1 MNPQRR
7 DRAFTLIEILVV
19 VAILAL
25 LVAIL
30 LPSLQQART
39 QAKIGV
45 CKANSKQIATAFCQ
59 YQAENGEY
67 VPVVFNYFANGNPY
81 HNAPARACWL
91 SVALRKFDKGTTK
104 LKDRYGG
111 QFDPE
116 AVWDNTRKNAY
127 ENRVMPAHFACPFE
141 RYNGDGRELASMS
154 PQFRYYEWR
163 GRFESYHT
171 WLWQDIVR
179 GDTSVHGEPWPG
191 GPGPAL
197 NGVPQHTAFSWNR
210 VQVNAAFPN
219 GDPIENPQGYYPAGT
234 LVTDPSKTAYRR
246 WTAGDVRRMRS
257 GSLSSTAV
265 AYCAQGEHM
274 LLTGVGNPVGR
285 ANVGSH
291 RRGGAGSTN
300 AIFADSHVESV
311 KGTRIGWP

>member
-1 MNPQRR
+1 MSPQLRR
-7 DRAFTLIEILVV
+7 RAFTLIEILVV

-25 LVAIL
+25 LVAVL
-30 LPSLQQART
+30 LPALQQART
-39 QAKIGV
+39 QAKVGV

-59 YQAENGEY
+59 YQAESNEY

-91 SVALRKFDKGTTK
+91 SVALRKFDKGTAN
-104 LKDRYGG
+104 LKERHGG

-116 AVWDNTRKNAY
+116 AVWDGARKNAY
-127 ENRVMPAHFACPFE
+127 ENQVMPAHFACPFE
-141 RYNGDGRELASMS
+141 RYGGDGREMVSAT
-154 PQFRYYEWR
+154 PQFRHYEWR

-179 GDTSVHGEPWPG
+179 GDLNVHGEPWPG
-191 GPGPAL
+191 GPGSGM
-197 NGVPQHTAFSWNR
+197 NGVPEYTVFSWNR
-210 VQVNAAFPN
+210 VLVNGTFPN
-219 GDPIENPQGYYPAGT
+219 GDPIQNPQDYYSAGT
-234 LVTDPSKTAYRR
+234 HVTDPSKTAYRK
-246 WTAGDVRRMRS
+246 WTDGDVRRMRS
-257 GSLSSTAV
+257 GSLSSTTV
-265 AYCAQGEHM
+265 VYCAQGEHM

-285 ANVGSH
+285 GNVGSH
-291 RRGGAGSTN
+291 RWRGAGSTN